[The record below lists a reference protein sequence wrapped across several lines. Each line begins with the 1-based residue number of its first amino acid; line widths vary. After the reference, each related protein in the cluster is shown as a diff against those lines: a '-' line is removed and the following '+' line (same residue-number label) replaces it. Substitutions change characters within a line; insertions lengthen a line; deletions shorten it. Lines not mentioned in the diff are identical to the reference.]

1 MEWCG
6 MHASNRAKVVLV
18 ASNPK
23 WRWYIQHK
31 NGVGCIQNQNGVGH
45 IQNQNGVG
53 HIQNQNGVGCIQN
66 QNGVGIPW
74 YSKWFNWSAGMKTFC
89 PINAV

>member
-53 HIQNQNGVGCIQN
+53 RIQNQNGVCASKTKMVLDASKTKMVLVFHGIQN
-66 QNGVGIPW
+66 GLIGQQR
-74 YSKWFNWSAGMKTFC
+74 
-89 PINAV
+89 